1 MIFLRLF
8 WEFFK
13 VGLFTFG
20 GGYGAIPLIRDAVSA
35 NPWMGVDA
43 DMFSYIIGVA
53 ESTPGPIM
61 INTATYVGT
70 VAGGTGLASAF
81 GAFCATLG
89 AATPSF
95 LIILLIASLLKDF
108 MEKKGT
114 RTVLDTIKPCVVGI
128 ILSTGIYFLLSGILP
143 SVNTVFTEG
152 FTAKLLPEVRTVIV
166 FALVFAVR
174 SAWKLW
180 KKKPISPILSIAFAA
195 VFGMIVY
202 GV

>member
-1 MIFLRLF
+1 MIFLRLY
-8 WEFFK
+8 WEFLK

-20 GGYGAIPLIRDAVSA
+20 GGYGAIPLIRDAITA

-70 VAGGTGLASAF
+70 VAGGSGVSAAF

-89 AATPSF
+89 AITPSF
-95 LIILLIASLLKDF
+95 MIILLIASLLKGF

-128 ILSTGIYFLLSGILP
+128 ILSTGVYFLLSGLIP
-143 SVNTVFTEG
+143 HVNSLFSEGVTE
-152 FTAKLLPEVRTVIV
+152 KLVPELRTVIM
-166 FALVFAVR
+166 FAIVFAVR
-174 SAWKLW
+174 SIWRLW

>member
-1 MIFLRLF
+1 MIFLRLY
-8 WEFFK
+8 WEFLK

-20 GGYGAIPLIRDAVSA
+20 GGYGAIPLIRDAITA

-70 VAGGTGLASAF
+70 VAGGSGVSAAF

-89 AATPSF
+89 AITPSF
-95 LIILLIASLLKDF
+95 MIILLIASLLKGF

-128 ILSTGIYFLLSGILP
+128 ILSTGVYFLLSGLIP
-143 SVNTVFTEG
+143 HVNSLFSEGVTE
-152 FTAKLLPEVRTVIV
+152 KMVPELRTVIM
-166 FALVFAVR
+166 FAIVFAVR
-174 SAWKLW
+174 SIWRLW

>member
-1 MIFLRLF
+1 MIFLRLY
-8 WEFFK
+8 WEFLK

-20 GGYGAIPLIRDAVSA
+20 GGYGAIPLIRDAITA
-35 NPWMGVDA
+35 NPWMGVDT

-61 INTATYVGT
+61 VNTATYVGA
-70 VAGGTGLASAF
+70 VAGGSGIYAAL
-81 GAFCATLG
+81 GALCATLG
-89 AATPSF
+89 AITPSF
-95 LIILLIASLLKDF
+95 VIILLIASLLKGF

-128 ILSTGIYFLLSGILP
+128 ILSTGVYFLLSGLIP
-143 SVNTVFTEG
+143 YVNSVITEG
-152 FTAKLLPEVRTVIV
+152 LTEKLVPEIRTVIM

-174 SAWKLW
+174 GLWRLW
-180 KKKPISPILSIAFAA
+180 KKKPISPILSIVFAA
-195 VFGMIVY
+195 VSGMIVY